1 MQHALADIRGTI
13 DDEFVV
19 DRKMQLGL
27 YATYAL
33 VGLVNGVFLQNLIK
47 PICLYVFEGAL
58 NKNVT
63 FAQCN
68 IAPFVFQ
75 MPWMFKV
82 FYAVV
87 LDKLPLMGS
96 RRYSWIVLGWGAAL
110 CCLGV
115 ICFWIRSLVA
125 VKSFALYNA
134 LLMGTCAL
142 YMFAEVSVDGLTIE
156 LSQSEP
162 EHQRGK
168 LIVNSQI
175 VRFVTTASVLV
186 GSAILLN
193 GSKMYPSTLTQEG
206 LFDFGL
212 SLEQLHWTVLGL
224 AIPLY
229 LMVVCFLRD
238 PPDRGQC
245 QEYDFRELAAAF
257 WDTLQSKAMLFMIV
271 FNIGFVAIAGLGNP
285 AAVAVATIVA
295 PTPLQLNLAAFVSK
309 VLFVCGIWIFRRF
322 FMARNWRVTCCW
334 IHVLLL
340 LEGAFYLLV
349 IYDIDGIGQSGL
361 FYCFGDCPINMIV
374 GMSQVVSLLAAA
386 EISKSGL
393 EATTYELLTTMH
405 NVAIALNANI
415 GNSLLAVFD
424 INQINY
430 DSYEAARST
439 GTQGRFNEIMSN
451 ATIVTMGIQ
460 LLGTMIFV
468 WLLPQDMIMCR
479 IWRDDIAW
487 RTHRVGALGFLVAF
501 SAFCYSITLSTF
513 VLVPATRCL
522 KLVGGQGCHF

>member
-1 MQHALADIRGTI
+1 MPGTI
-13 DDEFVV
+13 DDDFAV
-19 DRKMQLGL
+19 DRKMLLGL
-27 YATYAL
+27 YSTHAL

-47 PICLYVFEGAL
+47 PICLYVFEGIL

-87 LDKLPLMGS
+87 LDKLPLLGS
-96 RRYSWIVLGWGAAL
+96 RRYGWVVLGWGAAL

-115 ICFWIRSLVA
+115 ICFWI
-125 VKSFALYNA
+125 KSFVAMKEFASYNA
-134 LLMGTCAL
+134 LLMCTCAL
-142 YMFAEVSVDGLTIE
+142 YMFAEVSADGLTIE

-162 EHQRGK
+162 EHRRGM

-186 GSAILLN
+186 GSALLLN
-193 GSKMYPSTLTQEG
+193 GLKMYPSPLTQDG

-224 AIPLY
+224 AMPLY

-245 QEYDFRELAAAF
+245 REYDCQELVAAF
-257 WDTLQSKAMLFMIV
+257 WDTLQSKAMLSMIV
-271 FNIGFVAIAGLGNP
+271 FNVGFVAIAGLGNP
-285 AAVAVATIVA
+285 AAVALATIVA
-295 PTPLQLNLAAFVSK
+295 PTPLQLNLAAFLSK
-309 VLFVCGIWIFRRF
+309 VLFVCGIWVFRRF

-374 GMSQVVSLLAAA
+374 SMSQVVSLLAAA

-405 NVAIALNANI
+405 NVAIALNASI
-415 GNSLLAVFD
+415 GNSLIAAFD
-424 INQINY
+424 INQINH
-430 DSYEAARST
+430 DVYEAARSN
-439 GTQGRFNEIMSN
+439 GTQGRFNEILRN

-479 IWRDDIAW
+479 VWRDDIAW
-487 RTHRVGALGFLVAF
+487 RTHRVGAFALLVAV
-501 SAFCYSITLSTF
+501 SVFCYSVTLLIL